1 MKKYILGF
9 ASGITLGLCA
19 VGTAQLITTVPTPPV
34 AGVITYQ
41 LSNAGS
47 YALGVQFLS
56 LTNEF
61 GTQIFSIP
69 TMIGGMTNAH
79 CRIDFDFH
87 NSLPNQATNWNNILA
102 TINILPM
109 PH

>member
-1 MKKYILGF
+1 MKQYILGLLT
-9 ASGITLGLCA
+9 GLVLGLCA
-19 VGTAQLITTVPTPPV
+19 VGTAQLINSVPTAPNE
-34 AGVITYQ
+34 GVITYQ

-69 TMIGGMTNAH
+69 TMIGGMTNVH
-79 CRIDFDFH
+79 CRIDFDFY
-87 NSLPNQATNWNNILA
+87 NSLPAQTTNWNNIL
-102 TINILPM
+102 TMINITPLPR
-109 PH
+109 